1 MVGGSNNP
9 GAGQYNDTTFT
20 KIFVGGLAW
29 ETQRDTM
36 KRYFEQFGEI
46 IEAVVITDKNTG
58 RSKGYGFVTFKDPD
72 AAMRACQNPSP
83 TIDGRRA
90 NCNLASLGAQKT
102 RPPTSQHG
110 AGRFRPAPG
119 LMASPVYHGSSSTFI
134 QQPNS
139 QYSIPY
145 SAYGTLDCFIYL
157 LSSSSFPAWLLSGIR
172 DTPKT
177 NYYSLYGGQQFS
189 PYYTA
194 GASMTPGMFHNFY
207 PFYAQYA
214 QNSQAHGFGVQ
225 YPQMLQYPYLPQQGI
240 LSLPSSMPSATTPT
254 GEYFTYPENVYI
266 VQSLSLFAY
275 KIYGKTTLMQHSTV
289 SLPINFAAPTTTA
302 TVTTA
307 TTTTATTTAARTAVS
322 SLETAKTTS
331 PTTESLPPATIA
343 TTGVVGTE
351 SGPSQISGTPT
362 EKKTSS

>member
-58 RSKGYGFVTFKDPD
+58 RSKGYGFVSFKDPD

-102 RPPTSQHG
+102 RPPPQHG

-145 SAYGTLDCFIYL
+145 SAYGYTGYSQDSIYPL
-157 LSSSSFPAWLLSGIR
+157 
-172 DTPKT
+172 

-240 LSLPSSMPSATTPT
+240 LSLPSSMPITPT
-254 GEYFTYPENVYI
+254 AT
-266 VQSLSLFAY
+266 
-275 KIYGKTTLMQHSTV
+275 
-289 SLPINFAAPTTTA
+289 TTTA
-302 TVTTA
+302 TV
-307 TTTTATTTAARTAVS
+307 TTATTTAARTAVS
-322 SLETAKTTS
+322 SSETAKTTS

-343 TTGVVGTE
+343 TTGVVGSE